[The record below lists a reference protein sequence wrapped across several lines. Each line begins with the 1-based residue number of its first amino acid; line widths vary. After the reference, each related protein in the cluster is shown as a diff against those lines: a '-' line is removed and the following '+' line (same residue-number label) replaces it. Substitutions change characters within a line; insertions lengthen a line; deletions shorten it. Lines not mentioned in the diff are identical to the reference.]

1 MPLIDGLVT
10 LGAAGI
16 VLLGVLVIRAIR
28 RKGQPEIVGSENAV
42 ETLAQGR
49 RRCRFCRK
57 PTDVHVDVFMEGSWY
72 HPSCFMNQVDE
83 EQSE

>member
-16 VLLGVLVIRAIR
+16 VLLGVLAIRAIR
-28 RKGQPEIVGSENAV
+28 RRGQPEIGGSENAA
-42 ETLAQGR
+42 EALAQSR

-72 HPSCFMNQVDE
+72 HLSCFTNQVDE
-83 EQSE
+83 ERAK

>member
-10 LGAAGI
+10 LGTVGI

-28 RKGQPEIVGSENAV
+28 RKGQPEIVGSENAA
-42 ETLAQGR
+42 EALAQGR

-57 PTDVHVDVFMEGSWY
+57 PTDVHVDVFMEGFWY
-72 HPSCFMNQVDE
+72 HPSCFMNKADE
-83 EQSE
+83 ERAK

>member
-10 LGAAGI
+10 LGAVGI
-16 VLLGVLVIRAIR
+16 VFLGVLAIRAIR
-28 RKGQPEIVGSENAV
+28 RKTQPEIVGSENAAEV
-42 ETLAQGR
+42 LAQGR

-72 HPSCFMNQVDE
+72 HRPCFLNQVDE
-83 EQSE
+83 EITK